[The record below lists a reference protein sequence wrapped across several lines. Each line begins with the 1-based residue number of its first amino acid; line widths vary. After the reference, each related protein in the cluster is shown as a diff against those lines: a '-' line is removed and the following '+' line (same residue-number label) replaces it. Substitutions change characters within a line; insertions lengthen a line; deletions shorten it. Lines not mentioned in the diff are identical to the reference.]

1 MSTLKKSRLN
11 PRSLRVI
18 LAIFLLLIIG
28 LGAAGFVY
36 AQKELLSYAKEI
48 SRKKVDA
55 NASNSSISTLQN
67 VQKELQGYD
76 DVKQKIGALRAGDE
90 FPIFR
95 IVDEVNKIASRNNVP
110 ISSFSFGNSAA
121 APAAGASP
129 APTTPAPAIPA
140 VPSASSSKIISLTVN
155 FGQISN
161 YQDYLQFLYDIEQ
174 NVPKMRVT
182 SVSVNSGAATPD
194 ANATQN
200 TTGQSGSSA
209 SSGEFSI
216 QPLTVELYIQ

>member
-110 ISSFSFGNSAA
+110 ISSFSFGDSAA
-121 APAAGASP
+121 APTAGANATP
-129 APTTPAPAIPA
+129 TPATPAA
-140 VPSASSSKIISLTVN
+140 PSASTSKTISLTVN

-174 NVPKMRVT
+174 NVPKMRVK
-182 SVSVNSGAATPD
+182 SVSVNSGAATP
-194 ANATQN
+194 NTTQN
-200 TTGQSGSSA
+200 TTGQSGSST

-216 QPLTVELYIQ
+216 QPLTIELYIQ

>member
-1 MSTLKKSRLN
+1 MSTVKKSRLN

-36 AQKELLSYAKEI
+36 AQKELLGYAKEI

-55 NASNSSISTLQN
+55 SASNSSISTLQN
-67 VQKELQGYD
+67 IQKELRGYD

-110 ISSFSFGNSAA
+110 ISSFSFGDSAA
-121 APAAGASP
+121 APTAGANATP
-129 APTTPAPAIPA
+129 TPATPAA
-140 VPSASSSKIISLTVN
+140 PSASTSKTISLTVN

-174 NVPKMRVT
+174 NVPKMRVK
-182 SVSVNSGAATPD
+182 SVSVNSGAATP
-194 ANATQN
+194 NTTQN
-200 TTGQSGSSA
+200 TTGQSGSST

-216 QPLTVELYIQ
+216 QPLTIELYIQ

>member
-1 MSTLKKSRLN
+1 MSNVKKSRLN
-11 PRSLRVI
+11 PRMLRVI

-55 NASNSSISTLQN
+55 SASNSSIATLQN

-95 IVDEVNKIASRNNVP
+95 IVDEVTKIASRNNVP
-110 ISSFSFGNSAA
+110 ISSFSFGDSAA
-121 APAAGASP
+121 TPTAGTSASP
-129 APTTPAPAIPA
+129 TPTAPVASST
-140 VPSASSSKIISLTVN
+140 SSSKTISLNVN
-155 FGQISN
+155 FGQINN

-174 NVPKMRVT
+174 NVPKMRVK
-182 SVSVNSGAATPD
+182 SVSVNSGAATPA
-194 ANATQN
+194 ANSTQN
-200 TTGQSGSSA
+200 TTNQNEA
-209 SSGEFSI
+209 SSSNGEFNV

>member
-1 MSTLKKSRLN
+1 MSAVKTSRLN
-11 PRSLRVI
+11 PRILRII

-28 LGAAGFVY
+28 LAAAGFVY

-55 NASNSSISTLQN
+55 SASNSSISTLQN
-67 VQKELQGYD
+67 VQKELRGYD

-110 ISSFSFGNSAA
+110 ISSFSFGDSAA
-121 APAAGASP
+121 TPAAGTSATP
-129 APTTPAPAIPA
+129 VPTPTTPTAPSP
-140 VPSASSSKIISLTVN
+140 SSSKIISLTVN
-155 FGQISN
+155 FGQISS

-174 NVPKMRVT
+174 NVPKMRVK
-182 SVSVNSGAATPD
+182 SVAVNSGAAAPS
-194 ANATQN
+194 ANSAPSTS
-200 TTGQSGSSA
+200 QSGSSA
-209 SSGEFSI
+209 PSGEFSI
-216 QPLTVELYIQ
+216 QPLTIELYIQ

>member
-1 MSTLKKSRLN
+1 MSTPKSSRLN
-11 PRSLRVI
+11 PRVLRII

-28 LGAAGFVY
+28 LSAAGFIY

-76 DVKQKIGALRAGDE
+76 DVKQKMGALRAGDE

-95 IVDEVNKIASRNNVP
+95 IVDEVNKIASRNNIP
-110 ISSFSFGNSAA
+110 ISNFSFGDSTATPLAGTNATPTPS
-121 APAAGASP
+121 PA
-129 APTTPAPAIPA
+129 APTTPPI
-140 VPSASSSKIISLTVN
+140 ASSKTISLTLN

-182 SVSVNSGAATPD
+182 SVSVNSGSAPAANSTS
-194 ANATQN
+194 NN
-200 TTGQSGSSA
+200 SMGQSESST

-216 QPLTVELYIQ
+216 QPLTIELYIQ